1 MLLRVLIQLRDMAD
15 MSLIVDHPKMVLT
28 AANIFDGG
36 DHA

>member
-28 AANIFDGG
+28 AANIVDGS